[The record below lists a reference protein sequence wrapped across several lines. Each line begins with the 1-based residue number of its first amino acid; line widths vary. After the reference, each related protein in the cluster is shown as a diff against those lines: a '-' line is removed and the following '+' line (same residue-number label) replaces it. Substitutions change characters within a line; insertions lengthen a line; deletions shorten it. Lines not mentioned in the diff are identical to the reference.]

1 MSRTKG
7 HSRSAITGS
16 GGRGWDARFE
26 PARGCP
32 APAFWL
38 ASAGRRSPVAWW
50 RPLPEWRGRVLP
62 GQAPQRREQDG
73 TEDGAE
79 DDPFELAVQA
89 PPSVDRGQVGGGD
102 LPGEPAQASARASRS
117 VLAQVAQGGQDA
129 GEQFPGRGVRLGPP
143 AAAADELAGLGGAGL
158 PGRVTCGVPV
168 PGGSWRTAPC
178 RARRAGWF
186 PAIRWRRAGRRW
198 RRWTAR
204 PPRPGR
210 GSAAA
215 AAGVTCRTAP
225 GRGSSARRAVAVPR
239 GGSTWSSAPARR
251 CGGSAAMRIG
261 PPARFAHEAWLEAGK
276 VEHRAQAEQQALAIR
291 LAADASPAPARRR
304 AGRRSARSRAARAP

>member
-38 ASAGRRSPVAWW
+38 ASAGRRLPVAWW

-62 GQAPQRREQDG
+62 GQAPQRRGQDV
-73 TEDGAE
+73 TEGGAE

-89 PPSVDRGQVGGGD
+89 PPSVDRGQVGSGD
-102 LPGEPAQASARASRS
+102 LPGGPGAG
-117 VLAQVAQGGQDA
+117 VGQ
-129 GEQFPGRGVRLGPP
+129 GEQVGPGPGRTGAARTPVSSSRAGVSGLTRQPRPRMSSP
-143 AAAADELAGLGGAGL
+143 AWHAGL
-158 PGRVTCGVPV
+158 PGRVAGGVPV
-168 PGGSWRTAPC
+168 P
-178 RARRAGWF
+178 
-186 PAIRWRRAGRRW
+186 AGRGILRLAE
-198 RRWTAR
+198 RVVQAGSRRSAGGEQVADGRWTAR

-215 AAGVTCRTAP
+215 AAGVTRRTAP
-225 GRGSSARRAVAVPR
+225 GRGWSARRAVAVPR
-239 GGSTWSSAPARR
+239 GGST
-251 CGGSAAMRIG
+251 
-261 PPARFAHEAWLEAGK
+261 
-276 VEHRAQAEQQALAIR
+276 
-291 LAADASPAPARRR
+291 
-304 AGRRSARSRAARAP
+304 

>member
-62 GQAPQRREQDG
+62 GQAPQRRGQDV
-73 TEDGAE
+73 TEGGAE

-102 LPGEPAQASARASRS
+102 LPGGPGAGVGQGRAGRS
-117 VLAQVAQGGQDA
+117 WPRSHRGGQDA
-129 GEQFPGRGVRLGPP
+129 GEQFPGRGVRLDPP
-143 AAAADELAGLGGAGL
+143 AAAADELAGLGDAGL
-158 PGRVTCGVPV
+158 PGRVAGGVPV
-168 PGGSWRTAPC
+168 P
-178 RARRAGWF
+178 
-186 PAIRWRRAGRRW
+186 AGRGILRLAE
-198 RRWTAR
+198 RVVQAGSRRSAGGEQVADGRWTAR

-215 AAGVTCRTAP
+215 AAGVTRRTAP
-225 GRGSSARRAVAVPR
+225 GRGWSARRAVAVPR
-239 GGSTWSSAPARR
+239 GGST
-251 CGGSAAMRIG
+251 
-261 PPARFAHEAWLEAGK
+261 
-276 VEHRAQAEQQALAIR
+276 
-291 LAADASPAPARRR
+291 
-304 AGRRSARSRAARAP
+304 